1 MSEIV
6 CEICNASLANKYS
19 LKTHLET
26 NKRCLSLRNLKL
38 ESKFNCIGCKVH
50 VKDNHKLQKLKF

>member
-19 LKTHLET
+19 LKIHLET

-38 ESKFNCIGCKVH
+38 EKYRGYIFIFK
-50 VKDNHKLQKLKF
+50 